1 MTVVELEAG
10 AKLHRHRGYS
20 KLRKAEFVE
29 LLENRTQN
37 KSKKQNYCKE
47 REHQKGKKN
56 HSPFLLKKKRKI
68 KRLKKKLRTI
78 KQSSKRTKR
87 KKNIKEVN

>member
-10 AKLHRHRGYS
+10 AELHRHRGYS

-47 REHQKGKKN
+47 REHQKGKKPFAI
-56 HSPFLLKKKRKI
+56 SPKKKKKKDWEIEKETKNNQAKLKKN
-68 KRLKKKLRTI
+68 KKE
-78 KQSSKRTKR
+78 
-87 KKNIKEVN
+87 KNIKQVN

>member
-1 MTVVELEAG
+1 MTVAELEAG

-20 KLRKAEFVE
+20 KLKRLN
-29 LLENRTQN
+29 LLNFWKTEPKTSR
-37 KSKKQNYCKE
+37 KSKTIARKE
-47 REHQKGKKN
+47 SIRREKN

-68 KRLKKKLRTI
+68 ERLKKKLRTI

-87 KKNIKEVN
+87 KKNIKQVN

>member
-47 REHQKGKKN
+47 REHQKGKKPFPI
-56 HSPFLLKKKRKI
+56 SPKKKKKDWEIEKETKNNQAKLKKN
-68 KRLKKKLRTI
+68 KKE
-78 KQSSKRTKR
+78 
-87 KKNIKEVN
+87 KKH

>member
-20 KLRKAEFVE
+20 KLKKAEFVK

-47 REHQKGKKN
+47 REHQKGKKPFPI
-56 HSPFLLKKKRKI
+56 SPKKKKDWEIEKETKNNQAKLKKN
-68 KRLKKKLRTI
+68 KKE
-78 KQSSKRTKR
+78 
-87 KKNIKEVN
+87 KNIKQVN

>member
-10 AKLHRHRGYS
+10 AELHRHRGYS

-37 KSKKQNYCKE
+37 KSKKKNYCKE
-47 REHQKGKKN
+47 REHQKGKKPFPI
-56 HSPFLLKKKRKI
+56 SPKKKKRKI
-68 KRLKKKLRTI
+68 ERLKKKLRTI

-87 KKNIKEVN
+87 KKILSK

>member
-47 REHQKGKKN
+47 REHQKGKKPFPI
-56 HSPFLLKKKRKI
+56 SPKKKKERLRDW
-68 KRLKKKLRTI
+68 KR
-78 KQSSKRTKR
+78 
-87 KKNIKEVN
+87 N

>member
-10 AKLHRHRGYS
+10 TKLHRHRGYS

-29 LLENRTQN
+29 LLENRTQTSR
-37 KSKKQNYCKE
+37 KSKTIARKE
-47 REHQKGKKN
+47 SIRREKN

>member
-10 AKLHRHRGYS
+10 AKFTDTE
-20 KLRKAEFVE
+20 A
-29 LLENRTQN
+29 TQN
-37 KSKKQNYCKE
+37 SERLNLLNFWKTEPKTSRKSKTIARKE
-47 REHQKGKKN
+47 SIRREKN

-68 KRLKKKLRTI
+68 ERLKKKLRTI

-87 KKNIKEVN
+87 KKTLSK